1 MEQVWE
7 EAGKIMETL
16 IAERKHIDLTKHC
29 KTRYV
34 ERVKGITGNFAVQE
48 YVAANNERIIQDV
61 NKIFTYSDFL
71 IEDQIGGDKTTK
83 RFYIKD
89 DILLVLSRDESVIV
103 TLIKV
108 DFGFPGKT
116 NRNIVKDLLV
126 EINLLKEDLEES
138 ERSIVDYVNAR
149 TLERERYF
157 DKIQLLQEEINSLN
171 LTIKQI
177 DVDIEKK
184 RESTKVPKLKIK
196 EYVNM
201 ICNSRAFKDDLKQM
215 SK

>member
-1 MEQVWE
+1 MEV
-7 EAGKIMETL
+7 

-29 KTRYV
+29 KVRYV

-48 YVAANNERIIQDV
+48 YVIANNERIIQDV

-89 DILLVLSRDESVIV
+89 DILLVLRSDESAII

-108 DFGFPGKT
+108 DFGFPVKT
-116 NRNIVKDLLV
+116 NRNIIKDLLE
-126 EINLLKEDLEES
+126 EISSLKEDLEEN

-184 RESTKVPKLKIK
+184 RDSTKVSKLKIK

-201 ICNSRAFKDDLKQM
+201 ICNSMTFKNDLKQM
-215 SK
+215 GK

>member
-1 MEQVWE
+1 MEV
-7 EAGKIMETL
+7 

-29 KTRYV
+29 KVRYV
-34 ERVKGITGNFAVQE
+34 ERIKGITGDFAVQE
-48 YVAANNERIIQDV
+48 YVIANNERIIQDV

-71 IEDQIGGDKTTK
+71 IEDRIGEDRLVR
-83 RFYIKD
+83 RFYVKD
-89 DILLVLSRDESVIV
+89 DILLVLSKDESVIV

-126 EINLLKEDLEES
+126 EINLLKENLEES
-138 ERSIVDYVNAR
+138 KRSIVDYINAK
-149 TLERERYF
+149 TLARERYL
-157 DKIQLLQEEINSLN
+157 DKIQLLREQINTIN
-171 LTIKQI
+171 LDIKQI

-201 ICNSRAFKDDLKQM
+201 ICNSMMFKNDLKQM
-215 SK
+215 GK

>member
-1 MEQVWE
+1 MEV
-7 EAGKIMETL
+7 

-29 KTRYV
+29 KVRYV
-34 ERVKGITGNFAVQE
+34 ERIKGIIGDFAVQE

-71 IEDQIGGDKTTK
+71 IEDRIGEDKVVR
-83 RFYIKD
+83 RFYVKD
-89 DILLVLSRDESVIV
+89 DILLVLSKDESVIV

-138 ERSIVDYVNAR
+138 ERSIVDYVNAK

-184 RESTKVPKLKIK
+184 KESTKVPKLKIK

-215 SK
+215 GK

>member
-1 MEQVWE
+1 MEV
-7 EAGKIMETL
+7 

-29 KTRYV
+29 KIRYV

-48 YVAANNERIIQDV
+48 YVIANNERIIQDV

-71 IEDQIGGDKTTK
+71 TEDQIGGDKTTK

-89 DILLVLSRDESVIV
+89 DILLVLSKDELVIV

-126 EINLLKEDLEES
+126 EINLLKENLEES
-138 ERSIVDYVNAR
+138 KRSIVDYINAK
-149 TLERERYF
+149 TLARERYL
-157 DKIQLLQEEINSLN
+157 DKIQLLQEQINAIN
-171 LTIKQI
+171 LDIKQI

-201 ICNSRAFKDDLKQM
+201 ICNSMTFKNDLKQM
-215 SK
+215 GK

>member
-1 MEQVWE
+1 MEV
-7 EAGKIMETL
+7 M
-16 IAERKHIDLTKHC
+16 AERKHIDLTKHC
-29 KTRYV
+29 KVRYV

-71 IEDQIGGDKTTK
+71 TEDQIGGDKTTK

-89 DILLVLSRDESVIV
+89 DILLVLRSDESAII

-108 DFGFPGKT
+108 DFGFPVKT

-126 EINLLKEDLEES
+126 EINLLKEDLEEN

-184 RESTKVPKLKIK
+184 KESTKVSKLKLK

-215 SK
+215 GK

>member
-1 MEQVWE
+1 MEV
-7 EAGKIMETL
+7 

-29 KTRYV
+29 KMRYV
-34 ERVKGITGNFAVQE
+34 ERVKGITGDFAVQE
-48 YVAANNERIIQDV
+48 YIAANNERIIQDV

-71 IEDQIGGDKTTK
+71 IEDRIGEDKLVR
-83 RFYIKD
+83 RFYVKD
-89 DILLVLSRDESVIV
+89 DILLVLSKDESVIV

-138 ERSIVDYVNAR
+138 KRSIVDYVNAK
-149 TLERERYF
+149 TLARERYL
-157 DKIQLLQEEINSLN
+157 DKIQLLREQINAIN
-171 LTIKQI
+171 LDIKQI

-184 RESTKVPKLKIK
+184 REGSKVPKLKIK

-215 SK
+215 AK

>member
-1 MEQVWE
+1 
-7 EAGKIMETL
+7 METVL
-16 IAERKHIDLTKHC
+16 TELKYIDVTNHC
-29 KTRYV
+29 KERYV
-34 ERVKGITGNFAVQE
+34 ERVKGITNSFDIKN
-48 YVAANNERIIQDV
+48 YVLANNDRIVRDI
-61 NKIFTYSDFL
+61 NKIFNYSEFL
-71 IEDQIGGDKTTK
+71 TEDRLGGDGTIK
-83 RFYIKD
+83 RFYVKD
-89 DILLVLSRDESVIV
+89 DILLVLSKDESVIV

-138 ERSIVDYVNAR
+138 ERSIVDYVNAK

-184 RESTKVPKLKIK
+184 KESTKVPKLKIK

-215 SK
+215 GK